1 MKDKPRYFLASELRK
16 QELLQEIAELE
27 VEREELLERGQLS
40 KLAKVDKRIGELQT
54 NLRQV

>member
-1 MKDKPRYFLASELRK
+1 MTKPRYFLASELRK

-40 KLAKVDKRIGELQT
+40 KLAKIDKRIGELQT
-54 NLRQV
+54 SLRQV